1 MAEIYPFRGIR
12 YDQETVKGLANV
24 ICPPYDVITPQQ
36 QELYYKKSDYNAIR
50 LECAMERLS
59 ANTIDNKYTRVASTF
74 QQWLKEGILRGDDR
88 PTFYLHDHY
97 FTYLG
102 RERRR
107 RGLMAR
113 VRLKPWYGGVYPH
126 EETFSKA
133 KQDRLELMRSCQA
146 NFSSILVL
154 YQDLGGSI
162 ARILSGV
169 SQGKPVIEL
178 SDSGERHTVWSITE
192 SKLVHQVN
200 ELFINQPI
208 YVADG
213 HHRYETAL
221 AYQHERAHPS
231 PDEGRR
237 ESSAPLTN
245 REAFNYVMMTLV
257 DLSDTG
263 LLVLPIHRLVRG
275 ITHSTLSGLKGQ
287 LSQFFSLKSV
297 PLTENLVG
305 TFKGKMIGEAPLG
318 ILGLETGSLILL
330 KQRQGVST
338 EDAMPRGHSQAYNNL
353 NVSLLTHLIL
363 DRMLGIAQDSEDI
376 AYTIDVA
383 EAYQRIREGKYQLA
397 FLLSPLQPEMVKTI
411 ADARDRMPRK
421 STYFY
426 PKLPTGLVINPL
438 G

>member
-12 YDQETVKGLANV
+12 YNQETVKGLANV

-36 QELYYKKSDYNAIR
+36 QELYYNKSDYNAIH
-50 LECAMERLS
+50 LECAMDRLR
-59 ANTIDNKYTRVASTF
+59 ANAIDNKYTRVASTF

-107 RGLMAR
+107 RGLMAC

-154 YQDLGGSI
+154 YRDLGGSI

-169 SQGKPVIEL
+169 SQDKPVIEL

-200 ELFINQPI
+200 ELFINQPL

-221 AYQHERAHPS
+221 AYQSERMHTSKDKGQGRTGTS
-231 PDEGRR
+231 PTGEK
-237 ESSAPLTN
+237 S
-245 REAFNYVMMTLV
+245 FNYVMMTLV
-257 DLSDTG
+257 DFSDPG
-263 LLVLPIHRLVRG
+263 LLALPIHRLVRG
-275 ITHSTLSGLKGQ
+275 ITRSTLSGLKGQ
-287 LSQFFSLKSV
+287 LNHFFTLESV
-297 PLTENLVG
+297 PLTESLVG
-305 TFKGKMIGEAPLG
+305 SLKGKMIAEAPLG
-318 ILGLETGSLILL
+318 ILGLEDRSLILL
-330 KQRQGVST
+330 KQRPGVST
-338 EDAMPRGHSQAYNNL
+338 EDAMPQGHSQAYNNL

-363 DRMLGIAQDSEDI
+363 GRMLGIAQDSEDI

-397 FLLSPLQPEMVKTI
+397 FLLSPLQLEMVKTI